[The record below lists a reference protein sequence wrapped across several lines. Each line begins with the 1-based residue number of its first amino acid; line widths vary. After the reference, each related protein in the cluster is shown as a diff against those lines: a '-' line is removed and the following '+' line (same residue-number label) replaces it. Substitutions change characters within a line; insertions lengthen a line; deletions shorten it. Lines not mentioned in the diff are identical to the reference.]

1 MDRRTLILL
10 VATCGL
16 LLVWH
21 PLMKRV
27 YPDKP
32 LPATNRIASTTV
44 VGGTNASAAV
54 TAPIT
59 APAPIA
65 QLADDAW
72 ANDLQWNLSSVFF
85 GTKHAFGH
93 MLARG
98 SGSVINIS
106 SVEGKTGAAG
116 MAGYVAA
123 KHGVHGLT
131 KSAAAEAGRMG
142 VTVNAICPGL
152 IITDAVL
159 QGGPGTAAAMG
170 MSYEE
175 MVEKVFKS
183 KTLTGELN
191 TVEQVA
197 AVAVLLASETGRGIT
212 GSFFNVDGGQS
223 PY

>member
-1 MDRRTLILL
+1 MAYALRSPYSASKWGML
-10 VATCGL
+10 GL
-16 LLVWH
+16 S
-21 PLMKRV
+21 
-27 YPDKP
+27 
-32 LPATNRIASTTV
+32 ASL
-44 VGGTNASAAV
+44 
-54 TAPIT
+54 
-59 APAPIA
+59 A
-65 QLADDAW
+65 QEL
-72 ANDLQWNLSSVFF
+72 
-85 GTKHAFGH
+85 GPH
-93 MLARG
+93 
-98 SGSVINIS
+98 NIQ
-106 SVEGKTGAAG
+106 
-116 MAGYVAA
+116 
-123 KHGVHGLT
+123 
-131 KSAAAEAGRMG
+131 
-142 VTVNAICPGL
+142 VNAICPGL